1 MIPFDL
7 PADLGVVELSW
18 PTRIVLG
25 PGALARLP
33 EHLRRLGVAR
43 PLVVTDA
50 GVVKAGLAARVHAIL
65 DEAGA
70 PAARFEDV
78 QPNPTDRDAT
88 EGLAAYRRGD
98 CDGIVAIGGGSAIDA
113 AKLVQLLTT
122 HEPPLSRYDDA
133 KGGDRFVRG
142 DLPPLVAIPT
152 TAGTGSE
159 VGRSAVAT
167 LPDTGRKTVIFS
179 PHLLPRVAICDPELT
194 VDLPARITAATGM
207 DAFTHGL
214 EAYVATGFHPLA
226 DAVGLD
232 AVRRAARSLPV
243 AVGSPRDL
251 HARTDMMIAAFEGA
265 MAFQKGL
272 GACHALAHALGPIS
286 GLHHGLANAVAL
298 PAVTAFNREAA
309 PARLARVAI
318 AMGADARAGE
328 GALADEAVER
338 IRALAASVGIPARLR
353 DAGVREEDLP
363 RVAAKAFEDASHLT
377 NPRPCGEADLLAIA
391 RAAW

>member
-7 PADLGVVELSW
+7 PEALSVVELSW
-18 PTRIVLG
+18 PTRVVLG

-33 EHLRRLGVAR
+33 AHLARLGVRR

-50 GVVKAGLAARVHAIL
+50 GVVKAGLAARVHATL
-65 DEAGA
+65 EAAGLRA
-70 PAARFEDV
+70 ERFEDV
-78 QPNPTDRDAT
+78 QPNPTDRDAA
-88 EGLAAYRRGD
+88 EGLAAYRRGG
-98 CDGIVAIGGGSAIDA
+98 CDGLVAVGGGSSIDA

-133 KGGDRFVRG
+133 AGGDRFVRD

-159 VGRSAVAT
+159 VGRSGVAT

-179 PHLLPRVAICDPELT
+179 PYLMPRVAICDPELT
-194 VDLPARITAATGM
+194 AALPPRLTATTGM

-214 EAYVATGFHPLA
+214 EAYLAAGFHPLA
-226 DAVGLD
+226 DAVALD

-243 AVGSPRDL
+243 AVSSPGDL
-251 HARTDMMIAAFEGA
+251 HARTDMMVAAMEGA

-272 GACHALAHALGPIS
+272 GAAHALAHALTPIA
-286 GLHHGLANAVAL
+286 GLHHGLANAVVL
-298 PAVTAFNREAA
+298 PAVVAFVRPAA
-309 PARLARVAI
+309 GPRLAQVAI
-318 AMGADARAGE
+318 AMGADPRAGE
-328 GALADEAVER
+328 AALADGAAAQV
-338 IRALAASVGIPARLR
+338 RALAAGVGIPGRLR

-363 RVAAKAFEDASHLT
+363 RVAASAIQDASHRT
-377 NPRPCGEADLLAIA
+377 SPRPCTERDLLAIA
-391 RAAW
+391 RAAF